1 MSSHHI
7 VREKQEPA
15 LLILGMDTFDLEL
28 FGQLLEWSPTVITTV
43 DIAEKL
49 NSLGIKVDRILSD
62 NQADDV
68 QSDVKYIPTNGLT
81 FAQAA
86 LQFLVAENYM
96 AVNIVTDKPT
106 LTEFESFVPHINLVI
121 LHQQKKTYP
130 ISPGFTKWLP
140 AGEVITLH
148 SQPDDLVTSGL
159 SPVGVGQ
166 YETIADGVIKLE
178 FTDSFIFIS
187 ETI

>member
-15 LLILGMDTFDLEL
+15 LLILGMDTFDPEL
-28 FGQLLEWSPTVITTV
+28 FGQLLEWSPTVITKV

-62 NQADDV
+62 NEGNDI
-68 QSDVKYIPTNGLT
+68 QSDIKYIPTKGLIAT
-81 FAQAA
+81 QVA
-86 LQFLVAENYM
+86 LQLLVAENYS
-96 AVNIVTDKPT
+96 AVNIVTDGFN
-106 LTEFESFVPHINLVI
+106 LGDFESFVPHINLVI
-121 LHQQKKTYP
+121 LHQHQKTYP

-140 AGEVITLH
+140 AGEVIALH
-148 SQPDDLVTSGL
+148 SQPDDLTTSGL
-159 SPVGVGQ
+159 SPVGAGQ
-166 YETIADGVIKLE
+166 YETIADGIIKLE
-178 FTDSFIFIS
+178 FTDSFIFIT

>member
-1 MSSHHI
+1 VSSHHI

-15 LLILGMDTFDLEL
+15 LLILSMETFDPEL
-28 FGQLLEWSPTVITTV
+28 FGQLLEWSPTVITTLDV
-43 DIAEKL
+43 AEKL
-49 NSLGIKVDRILSD
+49 NSLGIKVDRILTD
-62 NQADDV
+62 NEGNDI
-68 QSDVKYIPTNGLT
+68 QSDVKYIPTNGFT
-81 FAQAA
+81 SAQTA

-106 LTEFESFVPHINLVI
+106 LTDFETFVPHINLVI

-140 AGEVITLH
+140 AGEVITLY
-148 SQPDDLVTSGL
+148 SQPDDLTTSGL
-159 SPVGVGQ
+159 SPAGMGQ

-178 FTDSFIFIS
+178 FAGSFVFIS